1 MNRLNTIWTENQK
14 ATEQVVGF
22 VGYEQTLEG
31 RQFTVS
37 FLSVSHA
44 LADRIKKRSD
54 YKIRAWRAR
63 EFMER
68 TIYAKIRNHK

>member
-1 MNRLNTIWTENQK
+1 MNELNTRWFELQK
-14 ATEQVVGF
+14 TTEQVVGF
-22 VGYEQTLEG
+22 VGYEQTMEG

-37 FLSVSHA
+37 FLTVDHA
-44 LADRIKKRSD
+44 VADRIRKRPD

-68 TIYAKIRNHK
+68 MFYAKHRN